1 MSFLDDFSSAIS
13 PGIGSVISGGLGFL
27 GQQDTNATSKENAE
41 IANTFNANQ
50 AQINRD
56 YQTEMSNS
64 AYQRQVVDM
73 QKAGLN
79 PMLAYIKGGGAS
91 TPSGNTATANVP
103 YYTSPITGAASYKLT
118 SAQAAKTEAEKPNV
132 EAHTNVLKS
141 QFDLNNAQYD
151 LVLQTTEKIYK
162 EARNLD
168 TEQDRLKSV
177 IVNLAESSA
186 LMAQQGE
193 TQVSQ
198 RKVMAATVTNLQQHS
213 KLYKALTESSQ
224 FDSILKK
231 LDVDA
236 AEGVGNFGR
245 EYRQVKPLIDLIR
258 STAR

>member
-1 MSFLDDFSSAIS
+1 MFGIDDISA
-13 PGIGSVISGGLGFL
+13 GLGSVLGAGLGYL
-27 GQQDTNATSKENAE
+27 GTQDTNTAS
-41 IANTFNANQ
+41 
-50 AQINRD
+50 AQIAQQSTEASMAEAQRNRD
-56 YQTEMSNS
+56 FQEKMSNT
-64 AYQRQVVDM
+64 AYQRQVDDM
-73 QKAGLN
+73 KAAGLN

-91 TPSGNTATANVP
+91 TPAGSTGQVTSAQ
-103 YYTSPITGAASYKLT
+103 YTSPTQGAVQGRLT

-151 LVLQTTEKIYK
+151 LVLQNTEKIYK

-193 TQVSQ
+193 SQVSQ
-198 RKVMAATVTNLQQHS
+198 RKVNAATIANLQAHS
-213 KLYKALTESSQ
+213 KFYNALTTSSN
-224 FDSILKK
+224 FDAILKK
-231 LDVDA
+231 FDVDA